1 MAGAGISFSNFKHGL
16 WISGDSAI
24 GAFGIDWE
32 SKRKRQSRYCLIR
45 SAFAGSNHHTPGKP
59 KSNFGSRA
67 GRPNRSQ

>member
-1 MAGAGISFSNFKHGL
+1 MAGAGISFSNFKRCL

-32 SKRKRQSRYCLIR
+32 SKRKRQTRYCLIR
-45 SAFAGSNHHTPGKP
+45 SAFALSNHQSEGKP
-59 KSNFGSRA
+59 KSNFGNCA